1 MTRLRSLAIAGVGL
15 VLSATAVA
23 AFTDLPDA
31 ASNGLEKALDAS
43 RKSTVPARP
52 ADPPGHTARSGD
64 VTVAADL
71 PDAASHGA
79 DVSGVATGDD
89 PTPETNRG
97 ADVSEAA
104 RDNHGQDVA
113 ADNRPA
119 DAGRP
124 ADVGAPDGAGKPD
137 GAGQPEDPGPPADPG
152 PPDGAGK
159 PDGVPPRP

>member
-1 MTRLRSLAIAGVGL
+1 MTRFRSLAIAGVAL

-31 ASNGLEKALDAS
+31 ASDGLETAIEAS
-43 RKSTVPARP
+43 GKTTLPARP
-52 ADPPGHTARSGD
+52 ADPPGHSESVD
-64 VTVAADL
+64 LTVAADL
-71 PDAASHGA
+71 PEAAGHGA

-104 RDNHGQDVA
+104 KDNHGQEVA
-113 ADNRPA
+113 AENRPA
-119 DAGRP
+119 DAGKP
-124 ADVGAPDGAGKPD
+124 ADVGAPEGAGKPD
-137 GAGQPEDPGPPADPG
+137 GAGQPDDPGPPADPG